1 MTACTR
7 LSDDPFVTVGKVL
20 TFVQGCPDTITS
32 NLQGRDLSRL

>member
-7 LSDDPFVTVGKVL
+7 LNDDPFVTVGKVL
-20 TFVQGCPDTITS
+20 TFVQACPDTITS